1 MNRTKNIIALLQF
14 VAQRST
20 VVVVQGSPVVVVV
33 VQGSPVVEAE
43 KVVIIGAVIE
53 WSLSEFYFILFTL
66 SLSRAEFE

>member
-20 VVVVQGSPVVVVV
+20 VVV